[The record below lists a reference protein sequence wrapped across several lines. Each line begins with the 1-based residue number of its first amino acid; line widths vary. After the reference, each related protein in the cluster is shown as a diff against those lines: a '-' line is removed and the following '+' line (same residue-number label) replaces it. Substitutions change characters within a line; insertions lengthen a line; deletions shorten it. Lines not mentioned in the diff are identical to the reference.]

1 VSPLDTGEFRR
12 SEIGLPPA
20 DAPPVPHSWGGPL
33 LILARDDIVE
43 PNLVWSDTVLVR
55 TGQTV
60 DILRLVVNLGG

>member
-1 VSPLDTGEFRR
+1 VRAEGILQIIPTPRERLR
-12 SEIGLPPA
+12 
-20 DAPPVPHSWGGPL
+20 PL

-60 DILRLVVNLGG
+60 DSLRLVVNLGG